1 MGRIER
7 IAAAVAAILAREGV
21 DYLQSKAVFKAAR
34 QKAGLTAPPDRR
46 GGVDRLILEE
56 ELRFIDQ
63 AYAKGGR
70 TGLMLQTLLET
81 GARVSELVELRVD
94 DVSLAERVIVVRRGK
109 GGKRREVPIR
119 RELAQL
125 LQLHIDSR
133 RAGPLF
139 ASRQRGSGPVPHVLT
154 RQRVGQIVRE
164 VARAAGITKRVY
176 PHLLRHTMATRLLTL
191 GMEITDVQRFLG
203 HEDLATT
210 RRYAETTAA
219 LLRRKF
225 DQLTDPTAHTVV
237 AAVQDRRGEEA
248 AILAAQ
254 LLTARRRGQLTSAGP

>member
-7 IAAAVAAILAREGV
+7 IADTIAALLAREGV

-46 GGVDRLILEE
+46 GGIDRLTLE
-56 ELRFIDQ
+56 
-63 AYAKGGR
+63 
-70 TGLMLQTLLET
+70 
-81 GARVSELVELRVD
+81 ARVSELVQLRVE
-94 DVSLAERVIVVRRGK
+94 DVSLAERVVIVRRGK

-125 LQLHIDSR
+125 LQLHIGSKQ
-133 RAGPLF
+133 AGPLF
-139 ASRQRGSGPVPHVLT
+139 PSRQKGSGPAPHVLT

-176 PHLLRHTMATRLLTL
+176 PHLLRHTMATRLLSL
-191 GMEITDVQRFLG
+191 GMPITDVQRFLG
-203 HEDLATT
+203 HEDITTT

-219 LLRRKF
+219 LLQRRF
-225 DQLTDPTAHTVV
+225 DQLTDPAALQVV
-237 AAVQDRRGEEA
+237 SAVQHRRGDDAAV
-248 AILAAQ
+248 LAAQ
-254 LLTARRRGQLTSAGP
+254 LLAERRRQRLTSAGA

>member
-1 MGRIER
+1 MDVFALRNTLVEDYRRAALNAVRAGFDGVLGGYLMLTGERGLRQIESR
-7 IAAAVAAILAREGV
+7 
-21 DYLQSKAVFKAAR
+21 YLQTPQAAGGDVR
-34 QKAGLTAPPDRR
+34 HALTALRFYHEYGKQIPEARLRQALVPL
-46 GGVDRLILEE
+46 VDRPE
-56 ELRFIDQ
+56 F
-63 AYAKGGR
+63 
-70 TGLMLQTLLET
+70 
-81 GARVSELVELRVD
+81 
-94 DVSLAERVIVVRRGK
+94 AERVIVARRGK

-119 RELAQL
+119 RELTQL
-125 LQLHIDSR
+125 LQLHLGSR

-164 VARAAGITKRVY
+164 VARAAGISKRVY

-210 RRYAETTAA
+210 RRYTETTAA

-225 DQLTDPTAHTVV
+225 DQLTDPAAHTVI
-237 AAVQDRRGEEA
+237 AAVQHRRGDEA
-248 AILAAQ
+248 AVLAAQ
-254 LLTARRRGQLTSAGP
+254 LLVQRRREQLISADA